1 MSSEVYT
8 FKTELDLLEER
19 QRNLKESYEELRDF
33 ILSDDFL
40 TKKADFEKKLSD
52 FEDKVVSLVETVE
65 AAPPIIIEGQPQQ
78 QQQRAEVQREIRE
91 ERMSSILV
99 RAILVAVAII
109 AAGILEVRSQIVVPV
124 PTVTNGTVTSV
135 PRVISTGYVP
145 PGTLQWVAIG
155 TILVVSMPWI
165 IDAARRLVEEAR
177 KEKLEIPELSVDWV
191 HNNLDRIRQKY
202 LAAWLLVKVQNQ
214 TKEDLPQYE
223 TMGLD
228 EVLYSRIKYL
238 SATLSTEF
246 LSILGKIVIACDRAF
261 WIRKGLLITAIVQS
275 KAAVGAIGRIGR

>member
-1 MSSEVYT
+1 MSSSDWT
-8 FKTELDLLEER
+8 FKTELDILEDR
-19 QRNLKESYEELRDF
+19 QKELKESYTNLRNF
-33 ILSDDFL
+33 ILSDNFL
-40 TKKADFEKKLSD
+40 VKKTDFEMKLSD

-78 QQQRAEVQREIRE
+78 QQQPVPAEMQREIHE

-109 AAGILEVRSQIVVPV
+109 AAGILEMRSQMVVPV

-135 PRVISTGYVP
+135 PTVVSTGYVP

-155 TILVVSMPWI
+155 TILIVSMPWI
-165 IDAARRLVEEAR
+165 MDAARRLIEEAR
-177 KEKLEIPELSVDWV
+177 KEKPEIPELSVDWV
-191 HNNLDRIRQKY
+191 HSNLDAIRQKY

-238 SATLSTEF
+238 SATLPTEF

-275 KAAVGAIGRIGR
+275 KAAVGRMR